1 VSGANRYDDLADRL
15 EAISEDLGD
24 LSLDVLKEAMRSG
37 ATRRPDA
44 DKKLVQARRAV
55 EKAAHL
61 VRNLGNPD
69 ATDDWGD

>member
-1 VSGANRYDDLADRL
+1 VSGSNRYDDLADRL
-15 EAISEDLGD
+15 ESISEDLGD
-24 LSLDVLKEAMRSG
+24 LSMDVLKEAMRSG

-61 VRNLGNPD
+61 VRDLGDPNASD
-69 ATDDWGD
+69 NWDD

>member
-1 VSGANRYDDLADRL
+1 MSRYDELAERL
-15 EAISEDLGD
+15 DALSEDLGD

-37 ATRRPDA
+37 AIRRPDA

-55 EKAAHL
+55 EKAAQL

-69 ATDDWGD
+69 ATNEWDD